1 MTKTNYI
8 SASVALL
15 AALLAASF
23 LVLALPKVASS
34 QLVVTEKEIDSNGK
48 LGSIWVNNQLGCQVD
63 HSGNGAGGEFFNGVL
78 TTVEGTDDYVTC
90 GTWIGVLGGATFGVE
105 YGELTPVSQSLT
117 GKGTKRKPF
126 KITTVGDVGD
136 NTGLRVTQVD
146 SYRTSQD
153 QYRTTVTIKNTTNST
168 ISAVLYRGGDCY
180 LNLTDS
186 FTKGKLVD
194 GNQPACVSTDQ
205 AKPEELRLIP
215 ISSGSK
221 YHVGDYDGLF
231 TNAIDVQQPL
241 ANTLN
246 ETESDKYLGLSWNV
260 TVGGGNTVNR
270 SNLTKV
276 TIPN

>member
-15 AALLAASF
+15 AALLAASL

-34 QLVVTEKEIDSNGK
+34 QVVVTEKEIDSNGK

-63 HSGNGAGGEFFNGVL
+63 HSGNGPGGEFFNGPQSSL
-78 TTVEGTDDYVTC
+78 SGIIGSYVFC
-90 GTWIGVLGGATFGVE
+90 GTFVAVGSETFGVT
-105 YGELTPVSQSLT
+105 YKELTPVSQSLG

-126 KITTVGDVGD
+126 KITTVSDVGT
-136 NTGLRVTQVD
+136 TGLRVTEVD
-146 SYRTSQD
+146 TYRTTQD
-153 QYRTTVTIKNTTNST
+153 QYRTNVTIKNRTNST
-168 ISAVLYRGGDCY
+168 ISATLYRVGDCY
-180 LNLTDS
+180 LNLADGV
-186 FTKGKLVD
+186 TKGKLV
-194 GNQPACVSTDQ
+194 GSNQPACFSTDI

-231 TNAIDVQQPL
+231 TDAIDVQQPL

-260 TVGGGNTVNR
+260 TVGGGNTVTR